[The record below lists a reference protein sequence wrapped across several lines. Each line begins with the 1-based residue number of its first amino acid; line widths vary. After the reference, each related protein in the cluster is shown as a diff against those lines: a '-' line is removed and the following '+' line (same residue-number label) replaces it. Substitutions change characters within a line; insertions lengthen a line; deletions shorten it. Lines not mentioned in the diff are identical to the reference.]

1 MSPLCPPVGAQSH
14 YSMNLQTDAVR
25 LYVALQ
31 SQLNPAFLGAA
42 LELLSCGKLPP
53 AEFRRHSRK
62 IVRLIET
69 ARDRLEASGV
79 SLYLFTNP
87 SCQKGKWKDVYFQ
100 LLRMLQAHRSDIDET
115 LQARAN
121 SLLVRL
127 CSNFVG
133 RGASGFRPR
142 LSTELAL
149 PEKTRRSLAMGI
161 TTCTPQ
167 PQRPSESTARIAM
180 PPPDAFP
187 PSAGLCFRRR
197 PRRQQMRPF
206 LVSEVPPR
214 LRKRG
219 RIVTEQEN
227 KIPTPDTSSKTYAF
241 KPPPL
246 TKRFGIFCTGKNS
259 MHQPWSIRAH

>member
-1 MSPLCPPVGAQSH
+1 MSQFHHPTD
-14 YSMNLQTDAVR
+14 LQTDAVR

-31 SQLNPAFLGAA
+31 SQLNPAFLSAA

-69 ARDRLEASGV
+69 ARDRLEDSGV

-100 LLRMLQAHRSDIDET
+100 LLRMLQAHRNDIDET
-115 LQARAN
+115 LQARAI

-127 CSNFVG
+127 SSNFVG
-133 RGASGFRPR
+133 RAAYGAPLELPTG
-142 LSTELAL
+142 LSL

-167 PQRPSESTARIAM
+167 PQRPSESTARIVM

-227 KIPTPDTSSKTYAF
+227 KIPTPSTSSKPYAF
-241 KPPPL
+241 KPSPL

-259 MHQPWSIRAH
+259 MHQPQAIRAH

>member
-14 YSMNLQTDAVR
+14 HSTNLQTDAVR

-53 AEFRRHSRK
+53 AEFHRHSRK
-62 IVRLIET
+62 IVRL
-69 ARDRLEASGV
+69 EASG
-79 SLYLFTNP
+79 
-87 SCQKGKWKDVYFQ
+87 GKWKDVYFQ

-133 RGASGFRPR
+133 RGASGFRSS

-149 PEKTRRSLAMGI
+149 PEKSRRPRDHQNQRRVSLCPVSPYLNRLYIGPP
-161 TTCTPQ
+161 TP
-167 PQRPSESTARIAM
+167 S
-180 PPPDAFP
+180 P
-187 PSAGLCFRRR
+187 PSVGPCFRRR
-197 PRRQQMRPF
+197 SRRQMRPF

-227 KIPTPDTSSKTYAF
+227 KTPTPDTSSRTYAF

-259 MHQPWSIRAH
+259 MHQPRSIRAH